1 MQKKEIVNKVNIM
14 FGYKAIN
21 NIRLLH
27 GKIEPKVIKEKK
39 SYKNYESYFDPNQ
52 FKINNK
58 KLLDAL
64 TKLGTKLN

>member
-27 GKIEPKVIKEKK
+27 GKIEPKVIEEKK